1 VTTIPLLAKVTRAG
15 EVVTYGALTL
25 LGVVAAVVGRGYGLL
40 LPNGQ
45 IGPGMVPTV
54 SGVLLAVLGAV
65 LLVRAIREHRTAPPA
80 PIDRDSRDIFG
91 RTEPERVRHLW
102 VVFGLLLAAIFA
114 VSILGFLVSFGAFVL
129 VVSTWVERRRLLS
142 SLAITVSAVV
152 FIYLVFVVFLR
163 VPLPQGL
170 LGI

>member
-1 VTTIPLLAKVTRAG
+1 VTTIPLLARITRAG

-45 IGPGMVPTV
+45 VGPGMVPTV
-54 SGVLLAVLGAV
+54 SGVLLAVLGGV
-65 LLVRAIREHRTAPPA
+65 LTVRAIREHRANPPQTV
-80 PIDRDSRDIFG
+80 DRESRDIFG

-102 VVFGLLLAAIFA
+102 VVFGLLLAAIFG
-114 VSILGFLVSFGAFVL
+114 VSLFGFLISFGAFVL

-142 SLAITVSAVV
+142 SLVITVSAVV
-152 FIYLVFVVFLR
+152 FIYVVFVVFLR

-170 LGI
+170 LGV

>member
-1 VTTIPLLAKVTRAG
+1 MTTIPLLARITRAG

-25 LGVVAAVVGRGYGLL
+25 LGVVAAVVGQGYGVL

-45 IGPGMVPTV
+45 VGPGRVPTV
-54 SGVLLAVLGAV
+54 SGVLLAVLGGV
-65 LLVRAIREHRTAPPA
+65 LTVRAVREHRVSPPQ
-80 PIDRDSRDIFG
+80 PVDRETRDIFG

-102 VVFGLLLAAIFA
+102 VVFGLLLAAIFG
-114 VSILGFLVSFGAFVL
+114 VSVFGFLISFGAFVL

-142 SLAITVSAVV
+142 SLAITVGAVV

-170 LGI
+170 LGV

>member
-1 VTTIPLLAKVTRAG
+1 VTTLARLTRTG
-15 EVVTYGALTL
+15 EVAAYGVLTL
-25 LGVVAAVVGRGYGLL
+25 LGVVAAVVGRGYGLV

-45 IGPGMVPTV
+45 VGPGMVPTV
-54 SGVLLAVLGAV
+54 SGALLAVLGAV
-65 LLVRAIREHRTAPPA
+65 LLGRAVREHLRAPAAEPED
-80 PIDRDSRDIFG
+80 PDVRDIFG
-91 RTEPERVRHLW
+91 RTKSERVRHLW

-114 VSILGFLVSFGAFVL
+114 VSALGFLVAFGAFVL
-129 VVSTWVERRRLLS
+129 VVSTWVERRRPVS
-142 SLAITVSAVV
+142 SLVITVGAVA

>member
-1 VTTIPLLAKVTRAG
+1 VTTIPLLARITRAG

-25 LGVVAAVVGRGYGLL
+25 LGVVAAVIGQGYGLL
-40 LPNGQ
+40 LANGQ
-45 IGPGMVPTV
+45 VGPGMVPTV
-54 SGVLLAVLGAV
+54 SGALLAVLGAV
-65 LLVRAIREHRTAPPA
+65 LLLRAVREHRTSPP
-80 PIDRDSRDIFG
+80 PPVDRESRDIFG

-102 VVFGLLLAAIFA
+102 LVFGLLLAAIFA
-114 VSILGFLVSFGAFVL
+114 VSLLGFLVSFGAFVL

-142 SLAITVSAVV
+142 SLAITVGAVA

-170 LGI
+170 LGV